1 MNFCYYCKCALDVG
15 ENLLCLTCME
25 DGRNLN
31 RKLTLIRRWKENL
44 KVKLLKVEETIDSV
58 EKKIEEMQGE

>member
-1 MNFCYYCKCALDVG
+1 MKFCYYCKCVLSIG
-15 ENLLCLTCME
+15 EDLLCLTCME

-31 RKLTLIRRWKENL
+31 RKLTLIREWKENL

>member
-1 MNFCYYCKCALDVG
+1 
-15 ENLLCLTCME
+15 ME